1 MSVLEELIPGIDYL
15 WPCGRER
22 LSIIQKG
29 TRDYGQ
35 SVVEHYNMIHAFKD
49 DDATM
54 MALAAV
60 AADERKRI
68 DGLESKARLVL
79 SMVGVFMA
87 ITLFVVGY
95 LQVPDRT
102 MEARWL
108 VSCTFVIS
116 LIYLGIGLIIAAAGV
131 QLSVRWFLDSNDLKQ
146 ASDALQR
153 VTKDVD
159 AKALLAAASLAGRDL
174 MARENLKKQNVI
186 DIALRHMRNGIA
198 CLGVSILFALVM
210 SCTGPL
216 P

>member
-1 MSVLEELIPGIDYL
+1 
-15 WPCGRER
+15 
-22 LSIIQKG
+22 
-29 TRDYGQ
+29 
-35 SVVEHYNMIHAFKD
+35 MIHVFKN

-54 MALAAV
+54 MTLAAV
-60 AADERKRI
+60 AADERKRL

-95 LQVPDRT
+95 LQVPDRA

-108 VSCTFVIS
+108 ITGTFVIS
-116 LIYLGIGLIIAAAGV
+116 LIYLEIGLISAAVGV

-153 VTKDVD
+153 VGEVVD
-159 AKALLAAASLAGRDL
+159 AQPLLAAASLAGRDL
-174 MARENLKKQNVI
+174 MARENLQKQNVI
-186 DIALRHMRNGIA
+186 DIALRHMRNGIV
-198 CLGVSILFALVM
+198 CLGLGILLALVM
-210 SCTGPL
+210 SFTGPL